1 MRSVINFFYLIDY
14 CNQSIIQI
22 NSDQYLSHEYALF
35 LIINLKMKKKN
46 EKPKIDVDL

>member
-14 CNQSIIQI
+14 RNQSIIQI

-35 LIINLKMKKKN
+35 LIINLKMKKKMKN
-46 EKPKIDVDL
+46 QK